1 MINITDTRVRI
12 IENSDSKLKAIA
24 SIVIE
29 GCFAIHDI
37 KIIEGNEGVF
47 IAMPSRKTAEGTFKD
62 IAHPINSETREL
74 IKAKVLDAYKKALEE
89 I

>member
-62 IAHPINSETREL
+62 IAHPINSETREMVKT
-74 IKAKVLDAYKKALEE
+74 IIINAYKKAVEE

>member
-1 MINITDTRVRI
+1 MLNISDTKVRI
-12 IENSDSKLKAIA
+12 LESSDSKLKAIA
-24 SIVIE
+24 SIVIDE
-29 GCFAIHDI
+29 CFAVHDI
-37 KIIEGNEGVF
+37 KIIEGADGLF

-62 IAHPINSETREL
+62 TAHPINSETRDL